1 MRHTRRVVTGLACF
15 LVAAV
20 SFGDCTSIQP
30 LKEELKN
37 SDAVIIGTVTSSR
50 VVAQSWY
57 TFDGTEY
64 LLHVDQKIK
73 GKRSEEMTVFSEHS
87 EDGYDLEAGRQ
98 YLLFLSDNYG
108 HWVVNRCGN
117 SGTMEQEGKVIKEL
131 VHLAG
136 ND

>member
-1 MRHTRRVVTGLACF
+1 MRHTRRVVTGMACVLA
-15 LVAAV
+15 AAV
-20 SFGDCTSIQP
+20 CFGECTSIQP

-50 VVAQSWY
+50 LVPQSWY
-57 TFDGTEY
+57 AFDGTDY
-64 LLHVDQKIK
+64 LVHVDQKIK
-73 GKRSEEMTVFSEHS
+73 GKRTEEMTIFSEHI
-87 EDGYDLEAGRQ
+87 ENGYDLQAGRQ
-98 YLLFLSDNYG
+98 YLLFLSDDYG

-117 SGTMEQEGKVIKEL
+117 SGTMDQEEKVIREL